1 MHYPA
6 QAIPLKDGRAAILRS
21 PDPERDAAELVQYLY
36 DMAADTPYVLRTP
49 DEISMTVEKETGFL
63 RWVTESPDDC
73 MILCEVEGHIAGNCH
88 LSLGGYRKISHRGT
102 LAIALRREY
111 WRRGIGTAMLSELI
125 ALGRRLG
132 LHQLELDYIEGN
144 ERGRALYEKMGFVLV
159 AERPDAYRMKDGSLR
174 RECIMIRRL
183 NDGAARNFPVRP
195 VRMRLICG
203 RCLR

>member
-1 MHYPA
+1 MRFDPKE
-6 QAIPLKDGRAAILRS
+6 IVLRDGTRALLRS
-21 PDPERDAAELVQYLY
+21 PRREDAEALIAYLCAIAEETDFTLAY
-36 DMAADTPYVLRTP
+36 P
-49 DEISMTVEKETGFL
+49 DERAMTKEQEERFIQS
-63 RWVTESPDDC
+63 VFDSPAHL
-73 MILCEVEGHIAGNCH
+73 MILCEIDGRIAGNCR

-102 LAIALRREY
+102 LAIALRHEY

-183 NDGAARNFPVRP
+183 ND
-195 VRMRLICG
+195 
-203 RCLR
+203 